1 MRIRFVTLAFLAAT
15 LTARLASGQVTP
27 AAGYVPPDDTQA
39 LKFGAV
45 IFYDWTRT
53 LAPTSTDAAGNLISP
68 NAFNV
73 ARAYINVTGN
83 ISHRVA
89 FRITPDV
96 TRETG
101 TGSSLNGSLTVRL
114 KYGYVQFN
122 LDDWTGN
129 WKQTWVRVGIQQTPF
144 IDGQESVYRYRFQG
158 TVFAERDGLLSS
170 ADAAVSVH
178 TNFPNNYGDV
188 HAGIYNGEGYSR
200 AEPNDQKGF
209 QMRATVRPMP
219 AGRIAAKGLRLT
231 GFVNRDHVVK
241 DAERSKAIGS
251 IWYEHPRLN
260 AGFDF
265 MQGVDQSLP
274 TVAKVNSQG
283 WSIFVT
289 PFFKEKGNGLEALLR
304 YDSYQPDRANNTFD
318 GKVATRNRTIAGLA
332 YWFPHPGGAATAA
345 ILLDFEQ
352 VKFEHF
358 TPAASTAT
366 QRRIA
371 IHGLINF

>member
-1 MRIRFVTLAFLAAT
+1 V
-15 LTARLASGQVTP
+15 
-27 AAGYVPPDDTQA
+27 
-39 LKFGAV
+39 
-45 IFYDWTRT
+45 
-53 LAPTSTDAAGNLISP
+53 TDAAGNTISP

-73 ARAYINVTGN
+73 TRAYINVTGN
-83 ISHRVA
+83 ISHRLA

-114 KYGYVQFN
+114 KYGYAQFN
-122 LDDWTGN
+122 LDEWTGS
-129 WKQTWVRVGIQQTPF
+129 WKQTWIRGGIQQTPF

-170 ADAAVSVH
+170 ADAAVSFH
-178 TNFPNNYGDV
+178 TNFPKNYGDV
-188 HAGIYNGEGYSR
+188 HAGLYNGEGYAR
-200 AEPNDQKGF
+200 VDPNDQKGF

-219 AGRIAAKGLRLT
+219 GGKIAQKGLRIT
-231 GFVNRDHVVK
+231 GFVNRDHVVR

-251 IWYEHPRLN
+251 IWYEHPHLN
-260 AGFDF
+260 AGFDY
-265 MQGVDQSLP
+265 MQGVDQTLP
-274 TVAKVNSQG
+274 TAAKVNSRG
-283 WSIFVT
+283 WSIFAT
-289 PFFKEKGNGLEALLR
+289 PFFKEKGNGVEMLLR
-304 YDSYQPDRANNTFD
+304 YDSYQPDRAANTFD
-318 GKVATRNRTIAGLA
+318 GNVATRNRTIAGVA
-332 YWFPHPGGAATAA
+332 YWFPHPGGTSTGAL
-345 ILLDFEQ
+345 LLDYEQ